1 MFEKELQNLG
11 LSEKE
16 AKIYLASLEL
26 GPETVQN
33 IAKKAGINRPT
44 TYLQIESL
52 KEKGLISEFQRG
64 KKTFYAPE
72 SPNRLLSM
80 LGTFEKELDFKRSE
94 VGGVLPQLN
103 EIFAGA
109 GERPKVRFF
118 EGLAGAK
125 AMQEDFLTAADKKI
139 EGFTNLDKLL
149 EIFPKHEADYTKRRV
164 VAGIETKVIY
174 TRKDGPVENAN
185 DPSKLRTAKY
195 VLSDKL
201 PITADIS
208 IFDDKVAIATY
219 KAKPVGVIIE
229 DKDIAAT
236 MKALFYLI
244 WNS

>member
-80 LGTFEKELDFKRSE
+80 LGTFEKELDFKTS
-94 VGGVLPQLN
+94 
-103 EIFAGA
+103 
-109 GERPKVRFF
+109 
-118 EGLAGAK
+118 
-125 AMQEDFLTAADKKI
+125 AMCFV
-139 EGFTNLDKLL
+139 
-149 EIFPKHEADYTKRRV
+149 FP
-164 VAGIETKVIY
+164 
-174 TRKDGPVENAN
+174 PPN
-185 DPSKLRTAKY
+185 
-195 VLSDKL
+195 
-201 PITADIS
+201 
-208 IFDDKVAIATY
+208 
-219 KAKPVGVIIE
+219 
-229 DKDIAAT
+229 
-236 MKALFYLI
+236 
-244 WNS
+244 